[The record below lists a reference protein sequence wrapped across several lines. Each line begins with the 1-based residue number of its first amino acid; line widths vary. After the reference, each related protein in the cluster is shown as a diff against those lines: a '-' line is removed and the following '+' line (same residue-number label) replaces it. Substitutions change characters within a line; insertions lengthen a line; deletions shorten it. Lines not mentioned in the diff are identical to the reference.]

1 MKKYILLLVMMLG
14 WVTLPAQNIEVYT
27 LDASTH
33 GSVIPMAD
41 AGTMIKCSGVD
52 STHSVGRG
60 YDLWM
65 TIVGSCTE
73 PNTLFL
79 VVEDLDLRLSA
90 AGTPCADTL
99 FIYDGVDTSADVIW
113 YATGNTMYPSV
124 MEVPAR
130 PTNTLQALTL
140 RFKVCDDCGPWDYST
155 GRGFSVVADCRKPC
169 EQIVPVLDSIF
180 YKTRN
185 GVPYEFGTI
194 KHLFDTTHVK
204 VFDSIIMDSVTVIDS
219 MPYDG
224 VNLCMGDG
232 VIFTA
237 HCEYSYSTGW
247 YYPKDA
253 TTTFLWSMGTGDT
266 IEGPGVTSVYYEDY
280 FRVQCYDMILS
291 VTDTEGCTSAIY
303 PQVRVRVAKN
313 PLKTVF
319 TLRDICNRDSLL
331 VNMGYGSDDAT
342 LVLDSIKYEDGTSK
356 TNDKLRYIPDG
367 PACPNLP
374 NCFEA
379 SVVFNDFPNGRTV
392 QSKDDIC
399 SVCVNYE
406 HSYMG
411 DYSLAIKCPT
421 GRKSYLKYKESSTIP
436 QGYTPPEGTLGGGGR
451 YAGIPYGGSDDSGWD
466 ERGAGCVQNTG
477 SICDSTDNP
486 FGIGF
491 TYCFSRNED
500 YTLVNGQPA
509 NTPNPVGAGMASTNA
524 PTSNFQVTLPP
535 VPAGYGFTCQGQ
547 TPGTV
552 SSGTVLDSSDH
563 AEKINYYIPGDN
575 FSQLVGCPLNG
586 EWSVEICDY
595 LGIDNGWVFSFS
607 VDICGVNTDG
617 CQYQVAIDS
626 LIWAPDT
633 AAQYHDYD
641 RGYYRGLEVHRHNDL
656 ESYVLTPDTA
666 GTFPIN
672 VTIYDE
678 FGCVWDTNTTIT
690 TYWTPTPSL
699 GNDTTLCGVVTIPLD
714 ATDRHTATQ
723 DYTYVWEPFG
733 QDSSQIVTKF
743 EPGSDISYVV
753 QVANTQRNTVCVTRD
768 TINVKLRS
776 QPYPSFV
783 TEPFTF
789 EGCSPL
795 TLHFDNQTVNGDN
808 HLWIFGDGV
817 ISQQASPTHTYTEGV
832 YDLKYYVSSND
843 GCKDSLIFDSVIAVY
858 ASPKSSFSWDP
869 IYPSVLHPYIQLT
882 NTTQNRTD
890 DTRFFWEMQ
899 YDRNNLLSV
908 ETLTEESPVYDFS
921 HFAEYGELSG
931 SYTARL
937 ISRTDNMAPSGNMVY
952 CSDTTENTILLVND
966 FLQFP
971 SVVTPNGDGIN
982 DKFVIGNLVGGMAYP
997 VNTLDV
1003 YNKWGTRVF
1012 HTENIATDED
1022 FWDPVEVP
1030 AGTYFYRF
1038 SARGYNGNIEHNG
1051 AVEVIK

>member
-1 MKKYILLLVMMLG
+1 MRKYCLLIAIMLLG
-14 WVTLPAQNIEVYT
+14 WTAVSAQDIEQYE
-27 LDASTH
+27 LNADLH
-33 GSVIPMAD
+33 GVVLNKSS
-41 AGTMIKCSGVD
+41 AGTRIYCNGVD

-60 YDLWM
+60 YDLWV
-65 TIVGSCTE
+65 TVLGDCSE
-73 PNTLFL
+73 PNTMAF
-79 VVEDLDLRLSA
+79 VVEDLDLRMSA
-90 AGTPCADTL
+90 AGTPCADTV
-99 FIYDGVDTSADVIW
+99 FIYDGVDTSAPLIW
-113 YATGNTMYPSV
+113 YATGSVRHPSV
-124 MEVPAR
+124 NEIFAGPNN
-130 PTNTLQALTL
+130 PLQALTL

-155 GRGFSVVADCRKPC
+155 GLGFRIVADCRKPC
-169 EQIVPVLDSIF
+169 EQFVPVLDSIF

-194 KHLFDTTHVK
+194 KHLFDTVHVK
-204 VFDSIIMDSVTVIDS
+204 VFDSVIMDSVMVIDS

-342 LVLDSIKYEDGTSK
+342 LVLDSIRYENGVSK
-356 TNDKLRYIPDG
+356 ANYKREFIPDG
-367 PACPNLP
+367 PACGTGSS
-374 NCFEA
+374 NCYEA
-379 SVVFNDFPNGRTV
+379 SVVFTEFPNGRTV

-399 SVCVNYE
+399 SVCVSFE
-406 HSYMG
+406 HTWMG
-411 DYSLAIKCPT
+411 DYDLAIKCPN
-421 GRKSYLKYKESSTIP
+421 GNKSVLKYKNPPTGQTIP
-436 QGYTPPEGTLGGGGR
+436 DGTSGGGGR
-451 YAGIPYGGSDDSGWD
+451 FTGIPYDSSVGGLTWDSG
-466 ERGAGCVQNTG
+466 
-477 SICDSTDNP
+477 CDSVNNP
-486 FGIGF
+486 YGIGWN
-491 TYCFSRNED
+491 YCFSRNGD

-509 NTPNPVGAGMASTNA
+509 NTNNPVGAGMSSGPMVN
-524 PTSNFQVTLPP
+524 VTMTMPP
-535 VPAGYGFTCQGQ
+535 VPAGFVNAGQ
-547 TPGTV
+547 TITQTV
-552 SSGTVLDSSDH
+552 STLDSSDH
-563 AEKINYYIPGDN
+563 VNKTNYYTPAND
-575 FSQLVGCPLNG
+575 FSQLIGCPLNG
-586 EWSVEICDY
+586 EWSIEICDFLY
-595 LGIDNGWVFSFS
+595 ADNGWVFSFS

-678 FGCVWDTNTTIT
+678 FGCVWDTNTSIT

-817 ISQQASPTHTYTEGV
+817 ISQQKSPTHTYTEGV

-1022 FWDPVEVP
+1022 FWDPAEVP

>member
-1 MKKYILLLVMMLG
+1 MRKYCLLIAIMLFG
-14 WVTLPAQNIEVYT
+14 WTAVSAQDIEQYELNADLHGVV
-27 LDASTH
+27 LNKAS
-33 GSVIPMAD
+33 
-41 AGTMIKCSGVD
+41 AGTRIYCNGVD

-60 YDLWM
+60 YDLWV
-65 TIVGSCTE
+65 TVLGDCTE
-73 PNTLFL
+73 PNTMAF
-79 VVEDLDLRLSA
+79 VVEDLDLRMSA
-90 AGTPCADTL
+90 AGTPCADTV
-99 FIYDGVDTSADVIW
+99 FIYDGVDTSAPLIW
-113 YATGNTMYPSV
+113 YATGSVRHPSV
-124 MEVPAR
+124 NEIFAGPNN
-130 PTNTLQALTL
+130 PLQALTL

-155 GRGFSVVADCRKPC
+155 GLGFRIVADCRKPC
-169 EQIVPVLDSIF
+169 EQFVPVLDSIF

-194 KHLFDTTHVK
+194 KHLFDTVHVK
-204 VFDSIIMDSVTVIDS
+204 VFDSVLMDSVMVIDS
-219 MPYDG
+219 LPYDG

-342 LVLDSIKYEDGTSK
+342 LVLDSIRYENGVSK
-356 TNDKLRYIPDG
+356 TNYKREFIPDG
-367 PACPNLP
+367 PNCTSQTGS
-374 NCFEA
+374 NCFKA
-379 SVVFNDFPNGRTV
+379 SVVFNEFPNGRTV
-392 QSKDDIC
+392 QSKEDIC

-411 DYSLAIKCPT
+411 DYDLAIMCPT
-421 GRKSYLKYKESSTIP
+421 GQKAMLKYKNPPQQGTIP
-436 QGYTPPEGTLGGGGR
+436 DGTSGGGGR
-451 YAGIPYGGSDDSGWD
+451 FTGIPYDGGNWD
-466 ERGAGCVQNTG
+466 NG
-477 SICDSTDNP
+477 CDSINNP
-486 FGIGF
+486 YGIGWN
-491 TYCFSRNED
+491 YCFSRNQD
-500 YTLVNGQPA
+500 YTLVNGQSA
-509 NTPNPVGAGMASTNA
+509 NVSNPVGAGMSSGPMVNVSITM
-524 PTSNFQVTLPP
+524 PP
-535 VPAGYGFTCQGQ
+535 IPAGYSGAGQ
-547 TPGTV
+547 TASLSV
-552 SSGTVLDSSDH
+552 STLDSSDH
-563 AEKINYYIPGDN
+563 VDKSNYYIPAQD

-586 EWSVEICDY
+586 EWSIEICDY

-607 VDICGVNTDG
+607 VDICGLSTGG
-617 CQYQVAIDS
+617 CEYQVAIDS

-817 ISQQASPTHTYTEGV
+817 ISQQKSPTHTYTEGV

-1022 FWDPVEVP
+1022 FWDPAEVP